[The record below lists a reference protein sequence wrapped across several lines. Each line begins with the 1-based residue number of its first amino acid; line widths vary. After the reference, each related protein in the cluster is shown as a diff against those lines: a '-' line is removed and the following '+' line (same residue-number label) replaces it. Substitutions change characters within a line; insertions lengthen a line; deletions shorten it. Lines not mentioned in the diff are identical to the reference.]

1 MKVAVS
7 STGTE
12 LTSTVDPRFGRAAY
26 FLLIETETGEVVE
39 VIDNRETAAQAQGAG
54 IAAASRLAEAGA
66 RAILTG
72 VVGPKAA
79 QVCERAGIAMVNG
92 VSGTVAEA
100 IAKFKAS
107 PPSSPT
113 EQTVKPI
120 SASPGRFA
128 AGAGAGWGRC
138 RAAGGMGRGGQRA
151 RTGGGLG
158 RCGRGRRAGCW

>member
-26 FLLIETETGEVVE
+26 LLLIETETGEVVE

-54 IAAASRLAEAGA
+54 ITAASRLAEAGA

-100 IAKFKAS
+100 IAKFNAS

-113 EQTVKPI
+113 EQTMKPI
-120 SASPGRFA
+120 SASPERPA
-128 AGAGAGWGRC
+128 AGAGRGRC
-138 RAAGGMGRGGQRA
+138 RAAGGMGKGGQRA
-151 RTGGGLG
+151 RTGGNQG
-158 RCGRGRRAGCW
+158 RCGRARRAGCW